1 MTGTNCPWCGGPN
14 LPMDTGKPHPLIMGA
29 TIAVLVCV
37 AQCYMDPHKKG
48 QYR

>member
-1 MTGTNCPWCGGPN
+1 MEGVI
-14 LPMDTGKPHPLIMGA
+14 PMPKSDNAPVYFLFGMFFMGA